1 MLAFLPLSL
10 QHLAVVIERLDY
22 QFFLF
27 PGSGVFAEILIEL
40 IAFDGNVVL
49 LRLFLL
55 HNKLHAIAVQLAF
68 LCRLLH
74 ALRL

>member
-27 PGSGVFAEILIEL
+27 PGSGIFAEILIEF

-55 HNKLHAIAVQLAF
+55 HHQFHAVPVELSF
-68 LCRLLH
+68 LRCLFH